1 MTNSD
6 RQPPAEPELAWLL
19 HSAMVWA
26 LTGALITL
34 ARRPPWHAVGMVLT
48 VLGIGVAGWVVRR
61 RLRGQAPRQQTNGIF
76 PYRLS
81 RPSHKVPLRRQGGR
95 HERVPARPRVWAV
108 HRKRPPVLPGGAAWL
123 QTRAGRRLT
132 RTSSPAWRTLSRH
145 QPPSSARS
153 PVSSSK
159 HLRPLVVPPGPRSIL
174 DRILLRRRLNPR
186 ANEPG
191 ASTRAGQPVWA
202 GRLAGQ
208 VGADR
213 SGGGGERSDAGEG
226 AVAFAM
232 TAFDQQ
238 DCPHEN
244 PPPSRC
250 SRSAIRLRGL
260 PLPTRRHR
268 AGGALVSADGD
279 GVGPD
284 EARPGQVA

>member
-1 MTNSD
+1 MATDACWSTPNS
-6 RQPPAEPELAWLL
+6 
-19 HSAMVWA
+19 H
-26 LTGALITL
+26 LITSL
-34 ARRPPWHAVGMVLT
+34 EDAE
-48 VLGIGVAGWVVRR
+48 
-61 RLRGQAPRQQTNGIF
+61 QAP
-76 PYRLS
+76 
-81 RPSHKVPLRRQGGR
+81 
-95 HERVPARPRVWAV
+95 
-108 HRKRPPVLPGGAAWL
+108 AA
-123 QTRAGRRLT
+123 
-132 RTSSPAWRTLSRH
+132 
-145 QPPSSARS
+145 SSARS

-284 EARPGQVA
+284 EARPGQEPVPGPGGLMFLIRVAPHRLIRGRATTPYKYPGGREQQLVVRLARENPRWATSASRANCFGLACASRRPRSG